1 MVSEEGGECGIA
13 MVTRILP
20 DLPAEREL
28 ALFLKPLTLTTLG
41 KSLLEC
47 LWL

>member
-28 ALFLKPLTLTTLG
+28 AFSEPIDFDNTWQ
-41 KSLLEC
+41 KSP
-47 LWL
+47 